1 MFCNKIELKNF
12 RNIESAS
19 VEFSDG
25 VNILLGSNA
34 QGKTNL
40 LEAIYTASTGKSFR
54 AAKEAELMRFGCDHA
69 SIRLEFTDTRRQ
81 RLDIKYMTGRRRQIE
96 INENKITKLSDMVG
110 RFRCVL
116 FCPEHLSL
124 IKGAPAERR
133 AFLDEAIS
141 QLRPM
146 YLVSLTKYEKILK
159 QRNTLL
165 RNAQDDR
172 STFGET
178 IGYWS
183 EALAHEAAIL
193 SRFRES
199 YAAQVQNFMQTC
211 FAQMSE
217 KTGKTDE
224 VPTLVYRGS
233 SEQESYQDLG
243 QTKEK
248 YMKLLS
254 ENIEREIFAGTTL
267 YGVHK
272 DDLEICLG
280 GKIARAFASQG
291 QQRSLALALKLAEGE
306 ISRKESGEYPVF
318 LLDDVLSELDFARR
332 EYLIEEI
339 KDKQVILTTCEI
351 RDEAYGG
358 ANIIR
363 VKDGKIESVG
373 VESV

>member
-12 RNIESAS
+12 RNIESATVS
-19 VEFSDG
+19 FSGG
-25 VNILLGSNA
+25 VNLLLGSNA

-54 AAKEAELMRFGCDHA
+54 ATRESELLRFGCDHA
-69 SIRLEFTDTRRQ
+69 LLSLEFTDQRKQRIDIRYFADRR
-81 RLDIKYMTGRRRQIE
+81 KQIE
-96 INENKITKLSDMVG
+96 LNQNKITRLSDMVG
-110 RFRCVL
+110 RFKCVL

-133 AFLDEAIS
+133 AFMDEAIS

-146 YLVSLTKYEKILK
+146 YIVALNKYEKILK

-172 STFGET
+172 TTFSET

-199 YAAQVQNFMQTC
+199 YASQIQNFMQSC
-211 FAQMSE
+211 FSQMSE

-224 VPTLVYRGS
+224 VPTLLYRGS
-233 SEQESYQDLG
+233 SEQESYEDLG
-243 QTKEK
+243 KTKEK
-248 YMKLLS
+248 YLRLLT

-280 GKIARAFASQG
+280 GKAARQYASQG

-306 ISRKESGEYPVF
+306 ISKKESGEYPVF

-339 KDKQVILTTCEI
+339 RDKQVIMTTCEI
-351 RDEAYGG
+351 RDENYTG

-363 VKDGKIESVG
+363 VKDGVFQECG
-373 VESV
+373 V

>member
-12 RNIESAS
+12 RNIEEAS
-19 VEFSDG
+19 VEFTDG

-69 SIRLEFTDTRRQ
+69 SIALEFTDTRRQ
-81 RLDIKYMTGRRRQIE
+81 RMEIKYAAGKRRQIE
-96 INENKITKLSDMVG
+96 INQNKITRLSDMVG

-172 STFGET
+172 STFTET
-178 IGYWS
+178 VSYWS

-224 VPTLVYRGS
+224 VPTLVYKGS
-233 SEQESYQDLG
+233 SEQESYQDLNE
-243 QTKEK
+243 TKEIYK
-248 YMKLLS
+248 RLLS
-254 ENIEREIFAGTTL
+254 QNLEREIYAGTTL

-280 GKIARAFASQG
+280 GKAARQFASQG
-291 QQRSLALALKLAEGE
+291 QQRSLALSLKLAEGE

-339 KDKQVILTTCEI
+339 KDKQVIMTTCEI
-351 RDEAYGG
+351 RDEAYGS

-363 VKDGKIESVG
+363 VRDGRIERT
-373 VESV
+373 EE

>member
-1 MFCNKIELKNF
+1 MFCNKVELKNF
-12 RNIESAS
+12 RNIESATVS
-19 VEFSDG
+19 FTDG
-25 VNILLGSNA
+25 VNVLLGSNA

-54 AAKEAELMRFGCDHA
+54 ATREAELLRFGCDHA
-69 SIRLEFTDTRRQ
+69 MISLEFTDQRKQRIDIRYFAERR
-81 RLDIKYMTGRRRQIE
+81 KQIE
-96 INENKITKLSDMVG
+96 INQNKVTRLADMVG
-110 RFRCVL
+110 RFKCVL

-133 AFLDEAIS
+133 AFMDEAIS

-146 YLVSLTKYEKILK
+146 YIVSLNKYEKILK

-165 RNAQDDR
+165 RHAEDDR
-172 STFGET
+172 ATFNET

-199 YAAQVQNFMQTC
+199 YAAQIQNFMQTC
-211 FAQMSE
+211 FLQMSE

-243 QTKEK
+243 ETKEK
-248 YMKLLS
+248 YLKLLT
-254 ENIEREIFAGTTL
+254 ENREREIFAGTTL

-272 DDLEICLG
+272 DDLEIQLG
-280 GKIARAFASQG
+280 GRAARLYASQG

-306 ISRKESGEYPVF
+306 ISKKESGEYPVF
-318 LLDDVLSELDFARR
+318 LLDDVLSELDFQRR

-339 KDKQVILTTCEI
+339 RDKQVIMTTCEI
-351 RDEAYGG
+351 RDENYSG

-363 VKDGKIESVG
+363 VKDGVFEVNES
-373 VESV
+373 

>member
-12 RNIESAS
+12 RNIEGAS
-19 VEFSDG
+19 VEFTDG
-25 VNILLGSNA
+25 VNVLLGSNA

-54 AAKEAELMRFGCDHA
+54 ATREAELLSFGCDFA
-69 SIRLEFTDTRRQ
+69 LLSLEFTDVRRQ
-81 RLDIKYMTGRRRQIE
+81 KIDIRYFAEKRKQIE
-96 INENKITKLSDMVG
+96 INGNKITRLSDMVG
-110 RFRCVL
+110 RFKCVL

-133 AFLDEAIS
+133 AFLDEAIC

-159 QRNTLL
+159 QRNMLL
-165 RNAQDDR
+165 KNAREDYA
-172 STFGET
+172 TFADT

-193 SRFRES
+193 SRFRAS
-199 YAAQVQNFMQTC
+199 YASQIQSFMQTC
-211 FAQMSE
+211 FLQMSE

-233 SEQESYQDLG
+233 SEQESYEDLG
-243 QTKEK
+243 VTKEK
-248 YMKLLS
+248 YLRLLRG
-254 ENIEREIFAGTTL
+254 NLEREIAAGTTL

-280 GKIARAFASQG
+280 GKPARQYASQG

-306 ISRKESGEYPVF
+306 ISKKESGEYPVF
-318 LLDDVLSELDFARR
+318 LLDDVLSELDFSRR
-332 EYLIEEI
+332 AYLIEEI
-339 KDKQVILTTCEI
+339 RDKQVIMTTCEI
-351 RDEAYGG
+351 RDENYTG
-358 ANIIR
+358 ANIIH
-363 VKDGKIESVG
+363 VKDGVFEGGSV
-373 VESV
+373 

>member
-1 MFCNKIELKNF
+1 MFCNKLELKNF
-12 RNIESAS
+12 RNIEQAA
-19 VEFSDG
+19 VEFTDG

-69 SIRLEFTDTRRQ
+69 SISLEFTDTRRQ
-81 RLDIKYMTGRRRQIE
+81 RLDIKYMAGRRRQIE
-96 INENKITKLSDMVG
+96 INQNKITKLSDMVG

-146 YLVSLTKYEKILK
+146 YLVALTKYEKILK

-165 RNAQDDR
+165 RNAQEDR
-172 STFGET
+172 ATFGET

-199 YAAQVQNFMQTC
+199 YAAQVQNFMQSC
-211 FAQMSE
+211 FVQMSE

-224 VPTLVYRGS
+224 VPTLLYRGS
-233 SEQESYQDLG
+233 SEQESYQDLKE
-243 QTKEK
+243 TKEK
-248 YMKLLS
+248 YVRLLT
-254 ENIEREIFAGTTL
+254 NNVEREIFAGTTL

-280 GKIARAFASQG
+280 GKPARQFASQG

-306 ISRKESGEYPVF
+306 ISKKESGEYPVF

-339 KDKQVILTTCEI
+339 KDKQVIMTTCEI
-351 RDEAYGG
+351 RDEAYSG

-363 VKDGKIESVG
+363 VKDGRIESAG
-373 VESV
+373 VEAE

>member
-12 RNIESAS
+12 RNIEKAS
-19 VEFSDG
+19 VSFTDG
-25 VNILLGSNA
+25 VNVILGSNA

-54 AAKEAELMRFGCDHA
+54 ATREAELLRFGSDYA
-69 SIRLEFTDTRRQ
+69 SILLEFTDTRRQ
-81 RLDIKYMTGRRRQIE
+81 RIEMKYFEGKRRQIE
-96 INENKITKLSDMVG
+96 LNQNKISRLSDMVG
-110 RFRCVL
+110 RFKCVL
-116 FCPEHLSL
+116 FCPEHLAL

-133 AFLDEAIS
+133 AFMDEAIS

-165 RNAQDDR
+165 RNAQEDR
-172 STFGET
+172 ETFSQT

-199 YAAQVQNFMQTC
+199 YAAQIQNFMQSC

-233 SEQESYQDLG
+233 SEQESYDDLNK
-243 QTKEK
+243 TKEK
-248 YMKLLS
+248 YLKLLS
-254 ENIEREIFAGTTL
+254 ENTEREIFAGTTL

-280 GKIARAFASQG
+280 GRSARQYASQG

-306 ISRKESGEYPVF
+306 ISKKESGEYPVF
-318 LLDDVLSELDFARR
+318 LLDDVLSELDFSRR

-339 KDKQVILTTCEI
+339 KDKQVIMTTCEI
-351 RDEAYGG
+351 RDEGYTG

-363 VKDGKIESVG
+363 VKDGRIEENG
-373 VESV
+373 V

>member
-12 RNIESAS
+12 RNVESAS

-40 LEAIYTASTGKSFR
+40 LEAIYIASTGKSFR
-54 AAKEAELMRFGCDHA
+54 ATKEAELLRFGCDHA
-69 SIRLEFTDTRRQ
+69 SLRLEFTDTRRQ
-81 RLDIKYMTGRRRQIE
+81 SLEIKYPAGGRRQILL
-96 INENKITKLSDMVG
+96 NQNKITRLSDMVG

-172 STFGET
+172 ATFSET

-224 VPTLVYRGS
+224 VPTLRYCGS
-233 SEQESYQDLG
+233 SEQESYQDLAE
-243 QTKEK
+243 TKEK
-248 YMKLLS
+248 YLKLLTG
-254 ENIEREIFAGTTL
+254 NVEREIFAGTTL

-280 GKIARAFASQG
+280 GKPARQFASQG

-306 ISRKESGEYPVF
+306 ISKKESGEYPVF

-339 KDKQVILTTCEI
+339 KGKQVIMTTCEI
-351 RDEAYGG
+351 RDEVYGT

-363 VKDGKIESVG
+363 VKDGRIEGAEEAG
-373 VESV
+373 V

>member
-1 MFCNKIELKNF
+1 MFCNKIEVKNF
-12 RNIESAS
+12 RNIEQAE
-19 VEFSDG
+19 VCFTDG

-40 LEAIYTASTGKSFR
+40 LEAIYTASVGKSFR
-54 AAKEAELMRFGCDHA
+54 AAREAELLRFGCDSA
-69 SIRLEFTDTRRQ
+69 LLSVEFTDVRQQ
-81 RLDIKYMTGRRRQIE
+81 RLDIRYFAGRRRQIE
-96 INENKITKLSDMVG
+96 LNKNKITRLSDMVG
-110 RFRCVL
+110 RFKCVL

-159 QRNTLL
+159 QRNSLL
-165 RNAQDDR
+165 KNAAEQREVFSD
-172 STFGET
+172 T

-193 SRFRES
+193 SRFRAS
-199 YAAQVQNFMQTC
+199 YASQIENFMQSC

-224 VPTLVYRGS
+224 VPTLVYQS
-233 SEQESYQDLG
+233 SSGLDSFEDLNR
-243 QTKEK
+243 TKER
-248 YMKLLS
+248 YLSLLT
-254 ENIEREIFAGTTL
+254 ENKEREIYAGTTL

-280 GKIARAFASQG
+280 GKPARSYASQG

-306 ISRKESGEYPVF
+306 ISKKETGEYPVF

-339 KDKQVILTTCEI
+339 RDKQVIMTTCEI
-351 RDEAYGG
+351 RDESYGS

-363 VKDGKIESVG
+363 VSDGRFGEDKA
-373 VESV
+373 